1 MKTQTAIE
9 RKLQELQPQ
18 LLRVE
23 NESHMHNVPPGSES
37 HFKVTL
43 VTPRFDGK
51 PLLAR
56 HRLVNAALAAELGG
70 GVHALALHT
79 FSPDEW
85 AARTAGGAGGDGG
98 ASPVADSPQC
108 LGGKAGEQARG
119 EAD

>member
-9 RKLQELQPQ
+9 TKLGALAPSFI
-18 LLRVE
+18 RVE
-23 NESHMHNVPPGSES
+23 NESHRHNVPPGSES

-43 VTPRFDGK
+43 VSARFAEQ

-56 HRLVNAALAAELGG
+56 HRLVNELLAAELSG

-85 AARTAGGAGGDGG
+85 AANGEAAGE
-98 ASPVADSPQC
+98 SPPC
-108 LGGKAGEQARG
+108 LGGSAGG
-119 EAD
+119 KSSV